1 MCTTR
6 PCNGMPSP
14 SCAVCHVSCVV
25 RRASRVVSCVVCV
38 ACVLGHACSL
48 MSAHVFLLQKRHIF
62 RVLGMSDSVMTRFQ
76 HLLDALGMGCPPHGG
91 LAIGFDRYATKTT
104 PTSCHPP
111 PHLFLTNARVRWWC
125 VCGGACAMINI
136 G

>member
-1 MCTTR
+1 
-6 PCNGMPSP
+6 
-14 SCAVCHVSCVV
+14 
-25 RRASRVVSCVVCV
+25 
-38 ACVLGHACSL
+38 
-48 MSAHVFLLQKRHIF
+48 
-62 RVLGMSDSVMTRFQ
+62 MSDSVMTRFQ